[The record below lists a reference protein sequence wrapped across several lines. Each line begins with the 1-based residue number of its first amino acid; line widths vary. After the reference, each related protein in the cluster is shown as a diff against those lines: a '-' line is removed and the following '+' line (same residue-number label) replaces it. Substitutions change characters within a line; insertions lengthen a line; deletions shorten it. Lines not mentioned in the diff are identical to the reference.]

1 MTIRTSQTT
10 VSFKRPF
17 LLGDYEDELPAG
29 DYTVEFDEELL
40 GGVSFPAY
48 RRTRTL
54 IHLPPKPGYPSG
66 ARRLTTTALDLKVAL
81 ERDKAGP
88 APSFAGESAEKSA
101 TSVTGARHED
111 FDRRAADQAEN
122 AGMAAE

>member
-1 MTIRTSQTT
+1 MTIRTSETT
-10 VSFKRPF
+10 VNFNRPF

-54 IHLPPKPGYPSG
+54 IHLPPKPGYPNG
-66 ARRLTTTALDLKVAL
+66 TRKLTTTALDLRIAL
-81 ERDKAGP
+81 ERDKAER
-88 APSFAGESAEKSA
+88 APSIAGESAKKSA
-101 TSVTGARHED
+101 ASATGARHED
-111 FDRRAADQAEN
+111 FDHRAADQAEN
-122 AGMAAE
+122 EGMAAE